1 MDEKMLIEAMRQ
13 MMREEIGREVGK
25 ALEPIREDIQALKA
39 DQRGDPGG
47 FVYPQSRQRGDPG
60 GFAWTLKA
68 DNAEIRE
75 DLQSVKADTA
85 RLVTMEK
92 TLGLLM
98 DAQVETRDKVKRL
111 DKVADD
117 VEEIKVKVAALESV
131 TKENTSQIKDIR
143 LAK

>member
-25 ALEPIREDIQALKA
+25 ALEPIREDIQVLKA
-39 DQRGDPGG
+39 DNAEIREDL
-47 FVYPQSRQRGDPG
+47 R
-60 GFAWTLKA
+60 TLKA

-98 DAQVETRDKVKRL
+98 EAQGETREKVKKL
-111 DKVADD
+111 DKIADD
-117 VEEIKVKVAALESV
+117 VEEIKIRVSALEGV

-143 LAK
+143 IAK

>member
-1 MDEKMLIEAMRQ
+1 MIDRETLEAIGQ
-13 MMREEIGREVGK
+13 MMAEQSKQMADMMDTKLAEALAPINGRLDK
-25 ALEPIREDIQALKA
+25 MDARMSSIED
-39 DQRGDPGG
+39 DMR
-47 FVYPQSRQRGDPG
+47 
-60 GFAWTLKA
+60 TLKA

-98 DAQVETRDKVKRL
+98 EAQGETREKVKRL
-111 DKVADD
+111 DIVAED
-117 VEEIKVKVAALESV
+117 VEEIKIRVSALEGV

-143 LAK
+143 IAK

>member
-39 DQRGDPGG
+39 DNAEIRE
-47 FVYPQSRQRGDPG
+47 YLR
-60 GFAWTLKA
+60 TLKA

-98 DAQVETRDKVKRL
+98 EAQGETREKVKRL
-111 DKVADD
+111 DKVAED
-117 VEEIKVKVAALESV
+117 VEEIKIKVSALESV
-131 TKENTSQIKDIR
+131 TRDNTSEIKDIR

>member
-1 MDEKMLIEAMRQ
+1 MIDRETLEAIGQ
-13 MMREEIGREVGK
+13 MMAEQSKQMADMMDTKLAEALAPINGR
-25 ALEPIREDIQALKA
+25 LEA
-39 DQRGDPGG
+39 
-47 FVYPQSRQRGDPG
+47 
-60 GFAWTLKA
+60 LKA

-98 DAQVETRDKVKRL
+98 EAQGETREKVKRL
-111 DKVADD
+111 DKVAED
-117 VEEIKVKVAALESV
+117 VEEIKIRVSALEGV

-143 LAK
+143 IAK

>member
-1 MDEKMLIEAMRQ
+1 MIDKEMLEAIGQ
-13 MMREEIGREVGK
+13 MMDTKLDSLRAEMSERFDKVGERMSSIEDDMRTLK
-25 ALEPIREDIQALKA
+25 ADNAEIREDL
-39 DQRGDPGG
+39 R
-47 FVYPQSRQRGDPG
+47 
-60 GFAWTLKA
+60 TLKA

-98 DAQVETRDKVKRL
+98 EAQVETREKVKKL

-117 VEEIKVKVAALESV
+117 VEEIRIRVSALEGV

-143 LAK
+143 IAK

>member
-1 MDEKMLIEAMRQ
+1 MIDKEMLEAIGQ
-13 MMREEIGREVGK
+13 MMDARLAPINGRLDAMGK
-25 ALEPIREDIQALKA
+25 DIQA
-39 DQRGDPGG
+39 
-47 FVYPQSRQRGDPG
+47 
-60 GFAWTLKA
+60 LKA

-98 DAQVETRDKVKRL
+98 EAQVETREKVKKL

-117 VEEIKVKVAALESV
+117 VEEIRIRVSALEGV

-143 LAK
+143 IAK

>member
-1 MDEKMLIEAMRQ
+1 MIDRETLEAIGQ
-13 MMREEIGREVGK
+13 MMAEQSKQMADMMDTKLAEALAPINGRLDAMGK
-25 ALEPIREDIQALKA
+25 DIQALKA
-39 DQRGDPGG
+39 DNAEIREDL
-47 FVYPQSRQRGDPG
+47 R
-60 GFAWTLKA
+60 TLKA

-98 DAQVETRDKVKRL
+98 EAQGETREKVKRL
-111 DKVADD
+111 DKVAED
-117 VEEIKVKVAALESV
+117 VEEIKIRVSALEGV

-143 LAK
+143 IAK

>member
-1 MDEKMLIEAMRQ
+1 MIDRETLEAIGQ
-13 MMREEIGREVGK
+13 MMAEQSKQMADMMDTKLAK
-25 ALEPIREDIQALKA
+25 ALAPINGRLDKMDARMSSMDARMSSIED
-39 DQRGDPGG
+39 DMR
-47 FVYPQSRQRGDPG
+47 
-60 GFAWTLKA
+60 TLKA

-98 DAQVETRDKVKRL
+98 EAQGETRDKVKKL
-111 DKVADD
+111 DKVAED
-117 VEEIKVKVAALESV
+117 VEEIKIRVSALEGV

-143 LAK
+143 IAK

>member
-1 MDEKMLIEAMRQ
+1 MIDKEMLEAIGQ
-13 MMREEIGREVGK
+13 MMDTKLDSLRAEMSERFDKVGERMSSIEDDMRTLK
-25 ALEPIREDIQALKA
+25 ADNAEIREDL
-39 DQRGDPGG
+39 R
-47 FVYPQSRQRGDPG
+47 
-60 GFAWTLKA
+60 TLKA

-98 DAQVETRDKVKRL
+98 EAQGETREKVKRL
-111 DKVADD
+111 DKVAED
-117 VEEIKVKVAALESV
+117 VEEIKIRVSALEGV